1 MNLPADAADILITKM
16 RTRIFV
22 ETKNLVKKDLG
33 EVCSSLSGPSCH
45 FERVGGNTKKISRET
60 TLVGGVIPDH
70 YISDSPGFDA
80 LAAAMPYDVWEFDP
94 TSLPD
99 LLLPPPVEKY
109 EGKMLDLKQQAVG
122 RRVPSG
128 FSQGLPDGVVA
139 SWQGRWLVD
148 DSYRAEKGTSLPT
161 YIRFSK
167 PVLARKIWIELDSP
181 IPEETI
187 NVKGEKEKEKVGKKR
202 RKQQAAIVILRRG
215 TETVWSSR
223 MLIGST
229 TVDVLSHG
237 LFGHAPLSPVDEIVV
252 LSRGA
257 GVRVVAIELDE
268 PGHVLV
274 PLMLLTKMP
283 VPEGG
288 LVLKHVM
295 VDSVLLRKEQL
306 TSLHDAI
313 SGGYELEFGN
323 STGGPLTVAETV
335 LGDESKS
342 IITSHL
348 LKLLAA
354 NDEIPLE
361 LRRELEGRKDE
372 VEELAHRVLT
382 RVVSGGELYTR
393 SKPGDSTDDNTST
406 ESVDSVD
413 DEIEEVQ
420 IETYDRDKRLQ
431 TVEDLL
437 VAALMHM

>member
-1 MNLPADAADILITKM
+1 MAPYKPIVSCLLFLGTRLSCSQAAMNLPPDAADNLITKM

-22 ETKNLVKKDLG
+22 ETKNLVKK
-33 EVCSSLSGPSCH
+33 
-45 FERVGGNTKKISRET
+45 
-60 TLVGGVIPDH
+60 
-70 YISDSPGFDA
+70 GFDA
-80 LAAAMPYDVWEFDP
+80 LAAAMPFDVWEFDP
-94 TSLPD
+94 SNLPD
-99 LLLPPPVEKY
+99 LLLPPPVEN
-109 EGKMLDLKQQAVG
+109 EGKMLDLKEQAVG
-122 RRVPSG
+122 KRVPSG

-167 PVLARKIWIELDSP
+167 PVLARKIWIELDSGVVD
-181 IPEETI
+181 ETV
-187 NVKGEKEKEKVGKKR
+187 NVMGKQAKEKVEKK
-202 RKQQAAIVILRRG
+202 RKQQAAIVILRKG

-223 MLIGST
+223 MLIGSN

-237 LFGHAPLSPVDEIVV
+237 LYGHAPLSPIDEIVV

-257 GVRVVAIELDE
+257 GVRVVAIELDQ
-268 PGHVLV
+268 PGQVMV
-274 PLMLLTKMP
+274 PLMLLTKMA

-295 VDSVLLRKEQL
+295 VDSVLLRKRQL
-306 TSLHDAI
+306 TSLQDAI
-313 SGGYELEFGN
+313 ADGYELDFGN

-348 LKLLAA
+348 LRLVAA
-354 NDEIPLE
+354 NDDVPYE

-372 VEELAHRVLT
+372 VEELANRVLT
-382 RVVSGGELYTR
+382 RVVSGGDVYPSSEREVDGKKDT
-393 SKPGDSTDDNTST
+393 SAHSSDSDDDV
-406 ESVDSVD
+406 ED
-413 DEIEEVQ
+413 VQ
-420 IETYDRDKRLQ
+420 VETYERDKKLQ

>member
-45 FERVGGNTKKISRET
+45 FERVGGNTRKTSRET

-122 RRVPSG
+122 RR
-128 FSQGLPDGVVA
+128 
-139 SWQGRWLVD
+139 GRWLVD

-181 IPEETI
+181 IPEETV

-229 TVDVLSHG
+229 TVD
-237 LFGHAPLSPVDEIVV
+237 
-252 LSRGA
+252 
-257 GVRVVAIELDE
+257 
-268 PGHVLV
+268 
-274 PLMLLTKMP
+274 
-283 VPEGG
+283 
-288 LVLKHVM
+288 
-295 VDSVLLRKEQL
+295 
-306 TSLHDAI
+306 LHDAI

-382 RVVSGGELYTR
+382 RIMMLA
-393 SKPGDSTDDNTST
+393 N
-406 ESVDSVD
+406 
-413 DEIEEVQ
+413 I
-420 IETYDRDKRLQ
+420 
-431 TVEDLL
+431 TVKLSR
-437 VAALMHM
+437 MR